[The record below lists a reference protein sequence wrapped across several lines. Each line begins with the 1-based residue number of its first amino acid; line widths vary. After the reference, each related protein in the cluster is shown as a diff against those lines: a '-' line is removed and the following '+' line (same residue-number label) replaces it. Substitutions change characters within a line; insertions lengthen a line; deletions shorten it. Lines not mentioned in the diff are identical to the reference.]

1 MFDAL
6 TNGYCTEH
14 SLWFCGWPHNLT
26 AHSAWIICD
35 EVSLFYCFPYLLVSD
50 SCGWVG
56 GWSIICTHILCNKI
70 CGMMMSMND
79 AFEYENVLR
88 LSCGTLMLTWAPRD
102 NKRFIIQQQYSVFS
116 GIASIWCE
124 YSEAWYGIIVHNSMV
139 LMRLARL

>member
-1 MFDAL
+1 
-6 TNGYCTEH
+6 
-14 SLWFCGWPHNLT
+14 
-26 AHSAWIICD
+26 
-35 EVSLFYCFPYLLVSD
+35 
-50 SCGWVG
+50 
-56 GWSIICTHILCNKI
+56 
-70 CGMMMSMND
+70 MSMND
-79 AFEYENVLR
+79 AFEYENMLR